1 MTCLTNAQVQAVADG
16 EATPVEREHAA
27 ACAGCG
33 AKVEERRTQM
43 SALTASFA
51 AVEFP
56 ASSRQRI
63 DAALAAGS
71 PRSGATR
78 LRPPAPQR
86 SWRHAAWGSAAL
98 VAATLIAVLFI
109 APMVKQDRGAVSAA
123 EVLAASAD
131 RLAQPVTGVELLEY
145 ELVLDGVP
153 KELMDNNQ
161 DGTYRV
167 RQAIDHS
174 VPGRFRYSS
183 YAPDG
188 RPFSSIAQDPAT
200 GRRVM
205 MFHTGGQ
212 AFRFDLTVPV
222 NVGPS
227 IVEMERLHLEAT
239 IAMMRAGGDQH
250 LEEIETPDGRQYRIE
265 VPQLKTPLVNPIWDL
280 SEARVMIDA
289 RDYRVTELAV
299 KGRFLKQPYSVSYR
313 LLSRTTVT
321 NVEPG
326 TFEVPPVD
334 GEIRIEGKGGAIP
347 AHDAMTLALAELTK
361 LKQAHR

>member
-16 EATPVEREHAA
+16 EATPLEREHAG
-27 ACAGCG
+27 ACAACG
-33 AKVEERRTQM
+33 AKVEARRAQM
-43 SALTASFA
+43 AGIGATFEAIEL
-51 AVEFP
+51 P
-56 ASSRQRI
+56 AGARQRI
-63 DAALAAGS
+63 DAALTAGTG
-71 PRSGATR
+71 RGATR
-78 LRPPAPQR
+78 LRPETPPR

-98 VAATLIAVLFI
+98 VAATLLAVLVI
-109 APMVKQDRGAVSAA
+109 APMVKDDRGAVSAS

-131 RLAQPVTGVELLEY
+131 RLAQPATGVELLEY

-167 RQAIDHS
+167 RQAIDHG

-183 YAPDG
+183 YAPG
-188 RPFSSIAQDPAT
+188 GQPFSSIAQDPTT

-205 MFHTGGQ
+205 MFHSGGQ
-212 AFRFDLTVPV
+212 AYRFALSVPP

-227 IVEMERLHLEAT
+227 VPEMERLHLEAT
-239 IAMMRAGGDQH
+239 IAMMQAGGDQH
-250 LEEIETPDGRQYRIE
+250 LEVIDTPEGRQYRIE

-280 SEARVMIDA
+280 SEARIVIDA

-313 LLSRTTVT
+313 RLSRSIVT

-326 TFEVPPVD
+326 TFEVPAVA
-334 GEIRIEGKGGAIP
+334 GEIRIEGEGTVIP
-347 AHDAMTLALAELTK
+347 AHDAMTLALRELTR
-361 LKQAHR
+361 LKKAER